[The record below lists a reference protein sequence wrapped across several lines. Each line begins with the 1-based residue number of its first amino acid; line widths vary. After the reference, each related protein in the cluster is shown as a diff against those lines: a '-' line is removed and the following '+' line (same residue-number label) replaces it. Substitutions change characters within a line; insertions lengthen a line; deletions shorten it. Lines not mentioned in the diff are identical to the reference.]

1 MGNVPI
7 VPIQAQAGLDAMAA
21 PQTLDQQ
28 NLQVPT
34 QAVGSQSEQIPP
46 YKPYV
51 PPAPTGPA
59 PGSFGAKLAGALKG
73 FTAAMG
79 DAGSVGQVPQGAGWL
94 YGATKT
100 AQAAAQR
107 QKEEQAHQEAQ
118 QQQARENTR
127 EDWRMMAN
135 VATSNATMRHTQAL
149 ISQLGDQAQDRA
161 IAADSKMNDQWD
173 DLPKSQSKR
182 RLRTLLPL
190 KLTP

>member
-1 MGNVPI
+1 MANGTPD

-21 PQTLDQQ
+21 PQTIDQQ
-28 NLQVPT
+28 NLQPQPVQQPD
-34 QAVGSQSEQIPP
+34 QIPP
-46 YKPYV
+46 YR
-51 PPAPTGPA
+51 PAPAAPA
-59 PGSFGAKLAGALKG
+59 DQNAPKPGSFGAKLASALKG

-127 EDWRMMAN
+127 EDWRTMAN
-135 VATSNATMRHTQAL
+135 IAQANATMRHEQVSNVAVGQR
-149 ISQLGDQAQDRA
+149 SDG
-161 IAADSKMNDQWD
+161 
-173 DLPKSQSKR
+173 
-182 RLRTLLPL
+182 
-190 KLTP
+190 